1 LITCYDVDFYRE
13 MCTPSPDTYTAPS
26 TPSEETTK
34 CGSAD
39 SGTAAVAAGDTSA
52 DTSITE
58 LSGATTATTD
68 VAHCVKMHFATD
80 SAVLGYSGGGCN
92 GSVLVQDSDESSD
105 AVLELLCS
113 TYTAVSTADIVAP
126 LLATNLLEQPTCN
139 GVTDDDGADGDGVVR
154 ADCTAVTTSIG
165 AAATGGVPQP
175 IYGMAGTAT
184 TEERWEVPLR
194 AALFLP
200 ADC

>member
-1 LITCYDVDFYRE
+1 V
-13 MCTPSPDTYTAPS
+13 
-26 TPSEETTK
+26 
-34 CGSAD
+34 
-39 SGTAAVAAGDTSA
+39 DTSA
-52 DTSITE
+52 DTSLTE
-58 LSGATTATTD
+58 LSGAATVTTE
-68 VAHCVKMHFATD
+68 VADCGKTHPATD
-80 SAVLGYSGGGCN
+80 SAVLECGGERDD
-92 GSVLVQDSDESSD
+92 GSVLLQDSHANSD
-105 AVLELLCS
+105 AALELLCS
-113 TYTAVSTADIVAP
+113 TYIAVSTADIVAP